1 MRRSWLI
8 NIPAVAPPSSRQ
20 DCSGLRFWEARN
32 IASSCGLTCS
42 SWTSTQLKNKDED
55 RVVKNNEG
63 LPQPFLG
70 SCNDRA
76 RQLQASS
83 SGIQSPGGSKESDS
97 VKVAR
102 GVKAVSRRTQS
113 LVERFERRDTITL
126 PEER

>member
-1 MRRSWLI
+1 MAPRRCRIYI

-20 DCSGLRFWEARN
+20 DCSGLRSWEARN

-83 SGIQSPGGSKESDS
+83 SGLFPCLKAFNPLE
-97 VKVAR
+97 VA
-102 GVKAVSRRTQS
+102 KSQ
-113 LVERFERRDTITL
+113 TL
-126 PEER
+126 

>member
-83 SGIQSPGGSKESDS
+83 SGLFPCLKVLSLSHFTFYHSDYLFFTNNS
-97 VKVAR
+97 DCRLCYVVF
-102 GVKAVSRRTQS
+102 V
-113 LVERFERRDTITL
+113 
-126 PEER
+126 